1 VRITKERL
9 DRVEK
14 AEAVIRGLG
23 VRQLRVRYHNEIAR
37 IEVDKKD
44 MQVLLHHSDSIVKK
58 FKELGFIY
66 VTLDMEGYRTGSLN
80 EVLRDEGKNREDIKG
95 F

>member
-1 VRITKERL
+1 
-9 DRVEK
+9 
-14 AEAVIRGLG
+14 
-23 VRQLRVRYHNEIAR
+23 
-37 IEVDKKD
+37 
-44 MQVLLHHSDSIVKK
+44 MLLEHSDSIVKK

-80 EVLRDEGKNREDIKG
+80 EVLRNEGRDRKNVEG